1 MTAQEINGWRMK
13 AFKTKEEY
21 DSFINNNSRR
31 YQMVEIFLDNCY
43 RGVEYRKLIKIYV

>member
-1 MTAQEINGWRMK
+1 MIVTEINGWRMR

-31 YQMVEIFLDNCY
+31 YQIVEIFLNNYY
-43 RGVEYRKLIKIYV
+43 RGVEYRKLRKIYV